1 LSDTEITER
10 REGRSAILSHEAGK
24 EQAKLEDAPLW
35 MWGIAFIGLALV
47 LGSIVFMLYEAAAG
61 DSSPPDVT
69 VRVDSI
75 LATRN
80 GFLVTF
86 QAVNEGGS
94 TAEGLTVEGELR
106 SGAESLEMSN
116 TTIEFVPSHSERE
129 GGLFFTLDPR
139 RYELQLR
146 AQGYEKP

>member
-1 LSDTEITER
+1 MV
-10 REGRSAILSHEAGK
+10 SHEAGK
-24 EQAKLEDAPLW
+24 EQGKIKDAPLW

-75 LATRN
+75 LPTRN

-86 QAVNEGGS
+86 LALNEGGS

-106 SGAESLEMSN
+106 NGTESLEMSN
-116 TTIEFVPSHSERE
+116 TTIEYVPSHSERE

-146 AQGYEKP
+146 AKGYEKP